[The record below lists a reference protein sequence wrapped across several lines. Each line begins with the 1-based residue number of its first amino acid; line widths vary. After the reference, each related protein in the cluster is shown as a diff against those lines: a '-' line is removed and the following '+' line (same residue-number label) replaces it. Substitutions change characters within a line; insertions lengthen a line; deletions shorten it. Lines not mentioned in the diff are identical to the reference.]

1 MSKGILDNIKMAK
14 WTLGILFGAIY
25 LQKRSGD
32 KQLKNYIF
40 GVDGMVEIK

>member
-1 MSKGILDNIKMAK
+1 MSKGILNNIKMGK

-25 LQKRSGD
+25 LQKRNGD

-40 GVDGMVEIK
+40 GVDGIT